1 MKMYITTFQRDLQID
16 ECWAE
21 IVDEYS
27 KDLETWRNFK
37 FINCPQNRNC

>member
-1 MKMYITTFQRDLQID
+1 MKMYITIIKDEID

-21 IVDEYS
+21 IVDEYF